1 MTTNQPDRLDLV
13 ENDLENVKEILFTV
27 ARRYEASEK
36 RMEASEK
43 RMEATDERL
52 MRLAET
58 TDARINRLAEQQERI
73 STDAEADRQVMFVML
88 EQMVT
93 LQQENKQILEYLF
106 GQQRNGN
113 GGGPQQ

>member
-1 MTTNQPDRLDLV
+1 MTNSSDRIDRV

-36 RMEASEK
+36 RMEA
-43 RMEATDERL
+43 TDERL
-52 MRLAET
+52 L
-58 TDARINRLAEQQERI
+58 RLAEQQERI
-73 STDAEADRQVMFVML
+73 FTDAEADRQVMFVML

-113 GGGPQQ
+113 GGEPQQ

>member
-1 MTTNQPDRLDLV
+1 MTSSSDRLDRV
-13 ENDLENVKEILFTV
+13 ENDLDNVKAIFFTV
-27 ARRYEASEK
+27 ARRY
-36 RMEASEK
+36 EASEK

-88 EQMVT
+88 EQMAT
-93 LQQENKQILEYLF
+93 LHQENRQILDYLF

-113 GGGPQQ
+113 GNDPQL